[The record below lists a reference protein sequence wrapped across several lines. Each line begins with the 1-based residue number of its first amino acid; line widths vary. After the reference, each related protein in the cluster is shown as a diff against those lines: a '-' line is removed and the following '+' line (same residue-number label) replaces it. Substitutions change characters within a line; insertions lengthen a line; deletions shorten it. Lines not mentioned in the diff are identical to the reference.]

1 MKKLLFLILSTFT
14 AIAFAAGEPV
24 ACDGLKIA
32 TGPAGKGYSKLFS
45 DINKV
50 CGETIQLCEVTTSG
64 GLDNLNSLSTNE
76 ADVGFAQID
85 TAMYMQGGDENV
97 RDLLAV
103 MSTNFNYLHIIVS
116 SNGYVVETKAWGG
129 LKKDQQIVQIRKAS
143 DLRGLT
149 VAAVGS
155 AQLLARKLNDSL
167 NMGMNVVDAGSDNA
181 AFDMIKK
188 GQAHAAMSVSGW
200 PSGPVSQLS
209 SNGGLTMVPWD
220 LMANMPYSVKPL
232 NYKGLGVYNVNSLAI
247 PNVLMT
253 RPFKGSKS
261 MDVAKLKS
269 CLKNNLLNLQ
279 EGSYQPGWKEVK
291 DMDNVYGWNKFTPAA
306 SATAVATKKKQ

>member
-1 MKKLLFLILSTFT
+1 MKKFLILVLSLFT
-14 AIAFAAGEPV
+14 MTAFAAEPV

-45 DINKV
+45 DVNRV
-50 CGETIQLCEVTTSG
+50 CGSTIPLCEVNSEG
-64 GLDNLNSLSTNE
+64 GLDNLGKLSMNE

-85 TAMYMQGGDENV
+85 TAMYMQSGDENV
-97 RDLLAV
+97 RELLAV

-116 SNGYVVETKAWGG
+116 SNGYVTETKAWGG
-129 LKKDQQIVQIRKAS
+129 LKKEQTVTQVRKAS

-149 VAAVGS
+149 VVAVGS

-167 NMGMNVVDAGSDNA
+167 NMGMNIVDASSDSA
-181 AFDMIKK
+181 AFDLIKK

-200 PSGPVSQLS
+200 PSGPISQLTS
-209 SNGGLTMVPWD
+209 SGGLTMIPWD

-253 RPFKGSKS
+253 RPFKGTK
-261 MDVAKLKS
+261 VAEVSKLKA
-269 CLKNNLLNLQ
+269 CLKNALLDLQ
-279 EGSYQPGWKEVK
+279 EGSYQPAWKEIK
-291 DMDNVYGWNKFTPAA
+291 DMENVYGWNKFSPAA
-306 SATAVATKKKQ
+306 TTAIATGKRKQ